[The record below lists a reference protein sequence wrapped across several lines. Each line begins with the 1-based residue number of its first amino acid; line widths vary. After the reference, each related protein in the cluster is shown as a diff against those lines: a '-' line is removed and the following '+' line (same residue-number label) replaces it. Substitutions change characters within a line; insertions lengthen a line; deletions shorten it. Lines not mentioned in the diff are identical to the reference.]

1 MNEKV
6 DTLILQLITL
16 EQFLVISEMH
26 RMGMLP
32 DEDYKE
38 TLDLYYSALK
48 KKLEMIAKDLNME
61 VNHMRHE
68 EED

>member
-26 RMGMLP
+26 RMGMLS

-38 TLDLYYSALK
+38 ILDLCHNALK
-48 KKLEMIAKDLNME
+48 KKIEMMAKDLNVE
-61 VNHMRHE
+61 VNHARHNE
-68 EED
+68 Q